1 MAANYW
7 ASTQRRHWQ
16 FSRETLAD
24 IRQKLEDDDRA
35 LVQQYPL
42 PDRRLLSQFFSQRTY
57 SHSLNA
63 ADFLIE
69 VHSIELA
76 KLGKRLIVRQQPLAT
91 AQVYLRRFYSKVEI
105 RRTNPLP
112 CPGYCAIFGLQD
124 GRMPSAYQSCRERSS
139 STVARFVLFLIHQVI
154 LAEEDLSRLHHLR
167 RFETRRM
174 RILFDI

>member
-105 RRTNPLP
+105 RRTNPYL
-112 CPGYCAIFGLQD
+112 
-124 GRMPSAYQSCRERSS
+124 
-139 STVARFVLFLIHQVI
+139 I
-154 LAEEDLSRLHHLR
+154 LATALYLACKMEECPQHIRVVVSEARQLWPGS
-167 RFETRRM
+167 FYF
-174 RILFDI
+174 LFIKSSWLKKT

>member
-42 PDRRLLSQFFSQRTY
+42 PDRRLLSQFFSQRRN
-57 SHSLNA
+57 SHLLHA
-63 ADFLIE
+63 ADFLTE
-69 VHSIELA
+69 VHSTELA

-105 RRTNPLP
+105 RRTNPYL
-112 CPGYCAIFGLQD
+112 
-124 GRMPSAYQSCRERSS
+124 
-139 STVARFVLFLIHQVI
+139 I
-154 LAEEDLSRLHHLR
+154 LATALYLACKMEECPQHIRVVVSEARQLWPGSFH
-167 RFETRRM
+167 
-174 RILFDI
+174 